1 MKTLLLNTSDIS
13 GGAARAAY
21 RLHKGLQSAGVACT
35 MLVQDK
41 AGDDPSVI
49 VRRGRLAKA
58 TVAFRPGLDSLA
70 LKFYRSKKPVIFSLA
85 CLPDGIGREVALHNP
100 DIVHLHWIAL
110 GFLRLETIRRFR
122 RPIVWTLHD
131 MWAFTGGCHYAGE
144 CTKYTGYCGRCPHL
158 GSNSDRDI
166 SRWQIKRKLKV
177 FADIDLTVV
186 APSRWLADCARESL
200 LFKDKRIEVIPN
212 GLDTRCFSPMD
223 RRTARKILSL
233 PQDKKLI
240 LFGAQ
245 NSVVDSRKGFQ
256 FFGPTL
262 RRLAENGWSGKAELV
277 VFGSEKPTDS
287 PDLGLKATYLGA
299 FQDDISLAVL
309 YSAADVFVLPSTQDN
324 LPNVIME
331 ALACGTPC
339 VAFDIGGMPDLIEHK
354 KNGWLAEPFGAG
366 GLADGIEWVL
376 GDEERNKELSVRAR
390 RKVEEEFDLNLAAR
404 KYMDLFTGILSG

>member
-1 MKTLLLNTSDIS
+1 MKTLLLNTSDIR

-21 RLHKGLQSAGVACT
+21 RLHKGLQSAGVAST

-70 LKFYRSKKPVIFSLA
+70 LKFYRSKNPVIFSPA
-85 CLPDGIGREVALHNP
+85 CLPDCIGREVAIHNP
-100 DIVHLHWIAL
+100 DIVHLHWIAM
-110 GFLRLETIRRFR
+110 GFLRLETIRKFR

-131 MWAFTGGCHYAGE
+131 MWAFTGGCHYSGD

-158 GSNSDRDI
+158 GSGSDMDI

-177 FADIDLTVV
+177 FSDIDLTIV
-186 APSRWLADCARESL
+186 APSRWLADRARESL
-200 LFKDKRIEVIPN
+200 LFKGKRIEVIPN
-212 GLDTRCFSPMD
+212 GLDIRRFSPMD

-233 PQDKKLI
+233 PQDKKLV

-245 NSVVDSRKGFQ
+245 NSVVDRRKGFH
-256 FFGPTL
+256 FFGPAL
-262 RRLAENGWSGKAELV
+262 RRLAEKGWSGKAELV
-277 VFGSEKPTDS
+277 VFGSEKPTEP

-339 VAFDIGGMPDLIEHK
+339 VAFNIGGMPDLIEHK
-354 KNGWLAEPFGAG
+354 SNGWLAEPFGAG

-376 GDEERNKELSVRAR
+376 EDEERNKELSVRAR

-404 KYMDLFTGILSG
+404 RYMDLFTGILSG